1 MGSGWRGPDPDIR
14 PELDKIHLIIEG
26 HGRSF
31 PDTRLIFQVKKVM
44 GVGWWPVGL
53 LSAPVPVPLL
63 WHLDSGFR
71 ILDFGPGFGT

>member
-31 PDTRLIFQVKKVM
+31 PDTTVCPKKKDYLFLN
-44 GVGWWPVGL
+44 GRNSL
-53 LSAPVPVPLL
+53 KNC
-63 WHLDSGFR
+63 
-71 ILDFGPGFGT
+71 